1 MTHFSDAPHPASRPE
16 NESDGEIS
24 ISVRATPGGTAATIR
39 GELDVASV
47 THVRTALLQV
57 LEECVA
63 GGVVT
68 LDLSQVTFCDSTGL
82 NVLLR
87 ARRWALDE
95 HRALIINAASP
106 QMARLLDMTGAAPLF
121 AEKT

>member
-1 MTHFSDAPHPASRPE
+1 M
-16 NESDGEIS
+16 
-24 ISVRATPGGTAATIR
+24 RATPGGTAATIS
-39 GELDVASV
+39 GELDVASA
-47 THVRTALLQV
+47 TYVRTALLQA
-57 LEECVA
+57 LEEGVA

-95 HRALIINAASP
+95 HRALTINAASP

>member
-1 MTHFSDAPHPASRPE
+1 M
-16 NESDGEIS
+16 
-24 ISVRATPGGTAATIR
+24 RATPGGTAATIR
-39 GELDVASV
+39 GELDLASA
-47 THVRTALLQV
+47 TYVRTTLLRA

-95 HRALIINAASP
+95 HRALIINSASP